1 MSRLVLH
8 IIFFTNI
15 HQSEDVE
22 SIQSSLHLPFLH
34 PVHYIE
40 IAKYLLQTYIFL
52 RISIHHE

>member
-8 IIFFTNI
+8 KILFTNI

-22 SIQSSLHLPFLH
+22 SIQSSLHLPSLH

-40 IAKYLLQTYIFL
+40 IAKYLLQTCIFF
-52 RISIHHE
+52 EN